1 MITSKAFPIGKITKQ
16 MQLDLIHLQVLHIIE
31 IIKCGSQKLHSKC
44 NQTMHISL
52 AFPIV
57 FSWPDSE
64 AFYAKVNTENIH
76 FCCKNMRP
84 QRLFAKC
91 IPHVVR
97 VVVWVAHTLRA
108 LGWNPVGEPDEREG
122 KGYCLYAWQHLQP
135 GNIEISNRRHSYKRV
150 NGRVS
155 GTHTHSHSYEYTQII
170 IKNIILRHLR
180 GNVCRNF
187 NEFAPTTTTTTTV
200 AATMWHTRNAD
211 GRTGRRTEGWTDTRV
226 RALPALGKLAIKTH
240 FVENAIF

>member
-1 MITSKAFPIGKITKQ
+1 MLFVF
-16 MQLDLIHLQVLHIIE
+16 LFELHTHWE
-31 IIKCGSQKLHSKC
+31 RWL
-44 NQTMHISL
+44 
-52 AFPIV
+52 
-57 FSWPDSE
+57 
-64 AFYAKVNTENIH
+64 
-76 FCCKNMRP
+76 
-84 QRLFAKC
+84 
-91 IPHVVR
+91 
-97 VVVWVAHTLRA
+97 
-108 LGWNPVGEPDEREG
+108 NPVGESDEREG
-122 KGYCLYAWQHLQP
+122 EGYCLYAWQHLQL

-155 GTHTHSHSYEYTQII
+155 AIHTLSHSHSYEYTQII

-211 GRTGRRTEGWTDTRV
+211 RRTGRRTGGRTDKRV

>member
-1 MITSKAFPIGKITKQ
+1 MRLPKTSLKVQSNYA
-16 MQLDLIHLQVLHIIE
+16 L
-31 IIKCGSQKLHSKC
+31 C
-44 NQTMHISL
+44 ISL
-52 AFPIV
+52 EFPIV
-57 FSWPDSE
+57 FPWPDTE

-76 FCCKNMRP
+76 FCCQNMRP
-84 QRLFAKC
+84 LRLFAKC

-97 VVVWVAHTLRA
+97 VVVWVAHTHTHRERWDGIL
-108 LGWNPVGEPDEREG
+108 LGNSTRGRG
-122 KGYCLYAWQHLQP
+122 FCCLYAWQHLQL

-155 GTHTHSHSYEYTQII
+155 AIHTHSHSHSYEYTQII

-187 NEFAPTTTTTTTV
+187 NEFAPTTTTV
-200 AATMWHTRNAD
+200 AATKWHTRNAD
-211 GRTGRRTEGWTDTRV
+211 ERTEESTDGRTDERV
-226 RALPALGKLAIKTH
+226 RALAALGKLAIKTH